1 MAIRILKTTKFGQN
15 RAEYTKTIV
24 DICELAWLTLTD
36 FGDILISER
45 EQEGK

>member
-1 MAIRILKTTKFGQN
+1 MAIRILKTTKLGQS
-15 RAEYTKTIV
+15 RAEYTKKIV
-24 DICELAWLTLTD
+24 DICELVWVTLTD